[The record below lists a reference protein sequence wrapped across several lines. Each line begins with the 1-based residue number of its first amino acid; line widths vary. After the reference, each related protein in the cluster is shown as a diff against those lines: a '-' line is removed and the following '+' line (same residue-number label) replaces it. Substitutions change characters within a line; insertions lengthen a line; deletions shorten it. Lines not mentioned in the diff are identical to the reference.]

1 MHDFVL
7 ILLIKGRENFTE
19 RWLKYMSKIEFK
31 HKIVIGNGDKKSN
44 SKIKKIIN
52 KKIFSNLNIEYH
64 SYNNQNYKDY
74 YFMMYDV
81 VKKQN
86 EAKYIKFCDND
97 DFILP
102 RQLNN
107 LLNLIKHDKKSVS
120 VGDRAMWFSIIE
132 NKLYSKN
139 IYFKPGNFHRLI
151 ENFNIRNIREA
162 FINFQEPFY
171 NIFKKKF
178 ILQTL
183 KEIHQINFSD
193 LEIRAFYLQLRIMML
208 GQIKFYN
215 QISYVRQH
223 GVSQISTDDFLYT
236 RNLIDKDISGD
247 VNKLKKNI
255 SNKIKNKDF
264 NKNMIMKEIEEGYI
278 MYLNNVVFHNLRQI
292 NKKNLFKFKKFLQN
306 RFKTIYVIIRKMQYL
321 KLNLSISKNYFK
333 SYRLFKKE
341 LQFVKDFLQN

>member
-7 ILLIKGRENFTE
+7 ILLIKGREDFTE

-31 HKIVIGNGDKKSN
+31 HKIVIGNGNKKSN
-44 SKIKKIIN
+44 SYIKKTIN
-52 KKIFSNLNIEYH
+52 KKMYSSLNIEYY
-64 SYNNQNYKDY
+64 SYNNKNFKDY

-81 VKKQN
+81 VKKQK

-102 RQLNN
+102 HQLNN
-107 LLNLIKHDKKSVS
+107 LLDLIKRDKKSVS
-120 VGDRAMWFSIIE
+120 IGDRAMWFSLIG
-132 NKLYSKN
+132 NNLFSKN
-139 IYFKPGNFHRLI
+139 IYFWPGNFYRLI
-151 ENFNIRNIREA
+151 ENFNIKNIREI

-193 LEIRAFYLQLRIMML
+193 LEIRAFYIQLRIMMF
-208 GQIKFYN
+208 GQIKYYN

-236 RNLIDKDISGD
+236 RNFINKNISED

-255 SNKIKNKDF
+255 SQKIKNKDF
-264 NKNMIMKEIEEGYI
+264 NNDIIMKEIEEGYI
-278 MYLNNVVFHNLRQI
+278 LYLNNVVSHNLRQI
-292 NKKNLFKFKKFLQN
+292 NKKKLFKFKKLLQN
-306 RFKTIYVIIRKMQYL
+306 RFKIFYVIIRKMQYL
-321 KLNLSISKNYFK
+321 KLNLSINKNYFK
-333 SYRLFKKE
+333 SYLIFKKE
-341 LQFVKDFLQN
+341 LQFIKKFLQN